1 MDSTSAVDEGTG
13 ETVSTRLAFA
23 IHEHRLAPGTKLVE
37 DEVGE
42 IYGVSRTVV
51 RAALQKLAHDRL
63 VTLQRNKGA
72 FVSQP
77 SIREAR
83 EVFEAR
89 SLLEPRTARSAA
101 ARITPDALVRLQT
114 HIDQEH
120 AALAAGDPGRAL
132 RLSGLF
138 HVEIARIADQD
149 TIAAFIT
156 QLVARSSLII
166 ALYWQRR
173 NALCESHAHHAL
185 LQALTDHDGDRAD
198 GLMRGHLL
206 DLVSSLDLRNLPT
219 APQSLREALV
229 RP

>member
-1 MDSTSAVDEGTG
+1 MLLIDVRLQPHQRLWRHPRSSRPGGAGFQQRPRLEHLARFADR
-13 ETVSTRLAFA
+13 RLA
-23 IHEHRLAPGTKLVE
+23 
-37 DEVGE
+37 DE
-42 IYGVSRTVV
+42 
-51 RAALQKLAHDRL
+51 
-63 VTLQRNKGA
+63 
-72 FVSQP
+72 
-77 SIREAR
+77 
-83 EVFEAR
+83 
-89 SLLEPRTARSAA
+89 
-101 ARITPDALVRLQT
+101 RITPEALVRLQS

-120 AALAAGDPGRAL
+120 LALGAGDPGRAL

-138 HVEIARIADQD
+138 HVEIARIADKD

-185 LQALTDHDGDRAD
+185 LQALADHDGDRAD
-198 GLMRGHLL
+198 DLMKGHLL